1 MRHCLALCG
10 AAALFLSPVLGES
23 LRGEQQ
29 QPPPPRPGVQVGVPE
44 GRGGAPANRRAV
56 DADAQPDLPPR
67 LHRATLMVA
76 RSLDAR

>member
-23 LRGEQQ
+23 LRGQEQQ

-44 GRGGAPANRRAV
+44 GRGGAPANPAGRWTRTRSRTSRRAC
-56 DADAQPDLPPR
+56 AAQR
-67 LHRATLMVA
+67 
-76 RSLDAR
+76 